1 MLILKANSEFKNAD
15 DMRELM
21 TIKDYILTKKPKVL
35 VVPAWVEVIEVS
47 DIQEGEENE
56 TTENV

>member
-1 MLILKANSEFKNAD
+1 MLILKANSEFKDAD
-15 DMRELM
+15 GMRELM

-47 DIQEGEENE
+47 DIKEGEKNE
-56 TTENV
+56 R

>member
-15 DMRELM
+15 DMRELNG
-21 TIKDYILTKKPKVL
+21 IKEYILMKKPKVL

-47 DIQEGEENE
+47 DIQEGENNE
-56 TTENV
+56 R

>member
-21 TIKDYILTKKPKVL
+21 CIKNYILTEKPKVL
-35 VVPAWVEVIEVS
+35 VVPAWVEVIEVN
-47 DIQEGEENE
+47 DIKEGEKNE
-56 TTENV
+56 

>member
-21 TIKDYILTKKPKVL
+21 TIKDYILTNKPKVL

>member
-1 MLILKANSEFKNAD
+1 MLILKANSEIKKAD

-21 TIKDYILTKKPKVL
+21 TIKDYILTNKPKVL

-47 DIQEGEENE
+47 DIQEGEDNE
-56 TTENV
+56 R